1 MSISNGVSSR
11 TSGTLLTRFRPVS
24 GPEPIRLAQ
33 PADSKESTVGI
44 EVQNLSKR
52 YGTFQAVRE
61 VSFEVSAGQLV
72 ALLGPS
78 GSGKSTILRIIAG
91 LEAADEGCVVL
102 TGEDATRLPVQ
113 ERGVGFVFQHYA
125 LFRHMSVRENIAFGL
140 KVRKL
145 LKSEI
150 KARVDELLELV
161 QLTGYAGRY
170 PSQLSGGQR
179 QRVALAR
186 ALAPRPKVLLL
197 DEPFGALDAKV
208 RDELRSWL
216 RKLHDEVHVTSLF
229 VTHDQREAFEVADQI
244 VVLNEGRVQQVGP
257 PQTLYDRPQNP
268 FVAQFLGQ
276 VNILPLASI
285 QVGLDSRVSRRLCVP
300 GLSPHPEAQIY
311 VRPHDLEVERQRN
324 GQPCWPARVLRVT
337 PLGGVVRL
345 ELSIDDDQ
353 HIHLELPTDP
363 LLDLDYRRG
372 ETVFVVPKLLNVF
385 DPRNHTFHPLALAP
399 SDAAVASA

>member
-1 MSISNGVSSR
+1 MTIVGTSKFRSSR
-11 TSGTLLTRFRPVS
+11 SIRSRPPAADGPGTSWPSHRSNR
-24 GPEPIRLAQ
+24 
-33 PADSKESTVGI
+33 KESTVGI
-44 EVQNLSKR
+44 EVKNLSKR
-52 YGTFQAVRE
+52 YGAFQAVWD
-61 VSFEVSAGQLV
+61 VSFEVVAGQLV

-91 LEAADEGCVVL
+91 LESADTGNVVL

-125 LFRHMSVRENIAFGL
+125 LFRHMTIRDNVAFGL

-145 LKSEI
+145 PKAEI

-161 QLTGYAGRY
+161 QLAGYAGRY

-208 RDELRSWL
+208 RDELRAWL

-244 VVLNEGRVQQVGP
+244 VVLNEGKVQQVGP
-257 PQTLYDRPQNP
+257 PQELYQRPTNP

-276 VNILPLASI
+276 VNILPMETIRLGSHA
-285 QVGLDSRVSRRLCVP
+285 LTKDAVSLL
-300 GLSPHPEAQIY
+300 GLSSRSNAQLY
-311 VRPHDLEVERQRN
+311 VRPHDLEVQRSRN
-324 GQPCWPARVLRVT
+324 GRPSWEAKVERVT
-337 PLGGVVRL
+337 PLGGVIRL
-345 ELSIDDDQ
+345 ELSIDPD
-353 HIHLELPTDP
+353 HVIHLELLSDPTTD
-363 LLDLDYRRG
+363 LDLRRG
-372 ETVFVVPKLLNVF
+372 ETVFVTPRNLNVF
-385 DPRNHTFHPLALAP
+385 DAERHTFHPVVLGRET
-399 SDAAVASA
+399 ASCP